1 MSVKNPS
8 LQLEAQDSTTTSGS
22 EFSFIDTY
30 KNYASLLTD
39 APEIYHEFS
48 ALNLLSLAVGRTPI
62 NVTPKQLYPNIW
74 TILIGVS
81 GVSRKSTALCLADSI
96 LPDNYQRLPNDFT
109 PESLQEC
116 LSKQSQ
122 GFIIKEEI
130 GGFLSSIKRKDF
142 MVGTPDLLC
151 QLYDCPSKYRKTL
164 RRVDFKLADTCF
176 NIMAATTPSRFL
188 QAAEPEDFDSG
199 FLSRFLI
206 IYGKKSFALPRRRW
220 DHNDTRRRDN
230 CKTLWNQVYDVL
242 HSGSQVHEFDF
253 DPKALE
259 RADVWQTM
267 KEEETLKIDDPEE
280 ADLKGA
286 IITRLSDYVLK
297 LSALY
302 EVDNISKNIVSKL
315 VDSQILISF
324 ESVEKACSTIDNLL
338 TLQTE
343 NLLILLTK
351 DNISKRLVNL
361 TKVVRSKADS
371 EGWIKH
377 GKLLQLMN
385 MSAYEFKLLLQTA
398 FERELIEEP
407 KHEGKATY
415 YKLKSKEN

>member
-1 MSVKNPS
+1 MSVKNSTPE
-8 LQLEAQDSTTTSGS
+8 LEVQPFVTTANSGS
-22 EFSFIDTY
+22 SFIDAY
-30 KNYASLLTD
+30 KTYASFLTD
-39 APEIYHEFS
+39 APEIYHDFS
-48 ALNLLSLAVGRTPI
+48 ALNLLSLAIGRTPI
-62 NVTPKQLYPNIW
+62 NVTPKQLYPNMW

-96 LPDNYQRLPNDFT
+96 LPDGYQRLPNDFT

-122 GFIIKEEI
+122 GLIIKEEI
-130 GGFLSSIKRKDF
+130 GGFLSSIKRRDF

-164 RRVDFKLADTCF
+164 RSVDFKLSDICF

-188 QAAEPEDFDSG
+188 QAVEPEDFDSG

-220 DHNDTRRRDN
+220 DHSDTERLDK
-230 CKTLWNQVYDVL
+230 CKTLWNEVHDAF

-253 DPKALE
+253 EPEALE
-259 RADVWQTM
+259 WADAWQTM
-267 KEEETLKIDDPEE
+267 REEETLKINDLKE

-351 DNISKRLVNL
+351 DNISKRLVTL
-361 TKVVRSKADS
+361 TNVIRSKADS

-385 MSAYEFKLLLQTA
+385 MSAYEFRLLLQTA